1 MNQDNHTKQSVPEL
15 SVSPSSGNPPS
26 GASNQPPKKGRHRP
40 FNINIGMVVF
50 FIIFLYMVINI
61 IIYMSKDQIAV
72 VEIQNGSIVDNG
84 YYTGIILRSEKV
96 VAAQSSGYI
105 NFYVGNGEKVAKD
118 GNVYMVSASEPSG
131 TASDF
136 SGFSSSDY
144 TQISRIISL
153 YTANYTDSKYSDLY
167 TFKYDLQNQIS
178 EALSTHNISAIQ
190 SRGQGFD
197 SVAAD
202 QSGIVCYTYDGMESL
217 TRNQITD
224 DMFNSNNYEK
234 QQIVSNQWVDSG
246 STAYK
251 LITDDDWSI
260 IIKLTPEQARELSQK
275 TNVTIRFSKDNI
287 QTSAAVEV
295 FSNGE
300 SNYACLSLTKYMV
313 RYIADRYIDLEIIE
327 SSAEGLKI
335 PSSAIVYKDFYKI
348 PVDYLITDEDTSES
362 GFYKYTYNDSGE
374 MSAVFYKT
382 DIYAKDEQYCYVST
396 SDFQLGDY
404 VGKLN
409 SNDRYR
415 IAETGQ
421 LSGVYNINQGYSIF
435 RVVDILYQNDEYC
448 IVSENTPY
456 GVSQYDRII
465 LNASQVDED
474 QIIY

>member
-1 MNQDNHTKQSVPEL
+1 MSQENHTRQSVPE
-15 SVSPSSGNPPS
+15 PS
-26 GASNQPPKKGRHRP
+26 GSKNNGNLSAGPSNEAGKKVRRRP
-40 FNINIGMVVF
+40 ININIATVVF
-50 FIIFLYMVINI
+50 FVIFIYMVINI
-61 IIYMSKDQIAV
+61 IIYIGKDQIAV
-72 VEIQNGSIVDNG
+72 VEIQSGSIVDNG
-84 YYTGIILRSEKV
+84 YYTGIILRSEEV
-96 VAAQSSGYI
+96 VTAQSSGYI
-105 NFYVGNGEKVAKD
+105 NFYIGNGEKVAKG
-118 GNVYMVSASEPSG
+118 GNVYMLSASELSD

-144 TQISRIISL
+144 AQISRIISL
-153 YTANYTDSKYSDLY
+153 YTSNYSDSMYSDLY

-178 EALSTHNISAIQ
+178 EALSAHNISAIQ
-190 SRGQGFD
+190 SADQDFD
-197 SVAAD
+197 TVTAD

-260 IIKLTPEQARELSQK
+260 IIKLTSEQASELSQK
-275 TNVTIRFSKDNI
+275 TSVTIRFSKDNI
-287 QTSAAVEV
+287 QTSAVVEV

-348 PVDYLITDEDTSES
+348 PVDYLITDETTSES
-362 GFYKYTYNDSGE
+362 GFYKYTYDENGE
-374 MSAVFYKT
+374 MSAVFYT
-382 DIYAKDEQYCYVST
+382 ATVYVNDGEYCYVST
-396 SDFQLGDY
+396 SDFQVGDY
-404 VGKLN
+404 VGKVDSDDL
-409 SNDRYR
+409 YQ
-415 IAETGQ
+415 IGETGQ
-421 LSGVYNINQGYSIF
+421 LTGVYNVNYGYAIF
-435 RVVDILYQNDEYC
+435 RIVNILYQNDEYC
-448 IVSENTPY
+448 IVSENTTY

-465 LNASQVDED
+465 LNASQVDEN